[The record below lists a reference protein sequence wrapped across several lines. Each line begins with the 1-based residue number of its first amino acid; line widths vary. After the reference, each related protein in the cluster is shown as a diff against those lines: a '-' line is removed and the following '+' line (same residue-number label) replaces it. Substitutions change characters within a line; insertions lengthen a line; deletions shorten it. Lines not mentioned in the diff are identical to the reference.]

1 MREVSVGVCI
11 LAGGEATRLPGKLA
25 LEVGDVPM
33 LVRVYRNVSRGR
45 ETWLST
51 KGPLAPEIAEH
62 VTAPQ
67 VIDRW
72 PLRGPLSG
80 LLSTLSEM
88 RTEWVFAIAGD
99 APFVDA
105 AFIDR
110 LAAYVGPQHDAIVP
124 MHDDAAARRIEPL
137 AALYRREAFLREGM
151 PVLLGGD
158 GALRLVIDRLRALR
172 PGPRRTRLRER
183 QHAGRLRQGP
193 RGAEVNRSG
202 SERAFAAARRVIP
215 GGVNSTVRAF
225 QAVGGT
231 PVFIREAQGAYLT
244 DVDGNRYLDYVLS
257 WGPMI
262 AGHAHPD
269 VVDALQ
275 RAALRGTSYG
285 TPTEYETELAEL
297 IVAAVPSVEKVRFCS
312 SGTEATANAVR
323 LARGFIGRDKFIKF
337 EGCYHGSADP
347 FLIAAGSSA
356 LTMGVPNSRGVPAA
370 TARDTI
376 IVPYND
382 AAAVRAAFE
391 RNPGEIAAV
400 IVEPY
405 VGNMG
410 LVLPVPGFLAA
421 LRSLTREHGAL
432 LIFDEV
438 MTGFRVARGGV
449 QAREGILPD
458 LTTLGKVIGG
468 GLPVGAF
475 GGKAEIMDRLTPEG
489 DVFQAGTLSGNPI
502 AMAAGLA
509 TLRLLGDDA
518 FVHLE
523 RLAKRFADRMADVF
537 RRRGVPHTVAAAGSM
552 MGFFFAEGPVTDLAS
567 AKRADTALYGRFFHA
582 MLDRGFYLAPSQF
595 EAGFLSLAHTE
606 AEIDRTAEAADA
618 ALAAALGTAREDLAC
633 R

>member
-1 MREVSVGVCI
+1 V
-11 LAGGEATRLPGKLA
+11 
-25 LEVGDVPM
+25 
-33 LVRVYRNVSRGR
+33 N
-45 ETWLST
+45 
-51 KGPLAPEIAEH
+51 
-62 VTAPQ
+62 
-67 VIDRW
+67 
-72 PLRGPLSG
+72 
-80 LLSTLSEM
+80 
-88 RTEWVFAIAGD
+88 
-99 APFVDA
+99 
-105 AFIDR
+105 
-110 LAAYVGPQHDAIVP
+110 
-124 MHDDAAARRIEPL
+124 
-137 AALYRREAFLREGM
+137 REG
-151 PVLLGGD
+151 
-158 GALRLVIDRLRALR
+158 
-172 PGPRRTRLRER
+172 
-183 QHAGRLRQGP
+183 
-193 RGAEVNRSG
+193 
-202 SERAFAAARRVIP
+202 SEAAFAAAKRVIP

-225 QAVGGT
+225 KAVGGT
-231 PVFIREAQGAYLT
+231 PVFIRKAKGAYLT

-269 VVDALQ
+269 VVDAL
-275 RAALRGTSYG
+275 RGAAERGTSYG

-323 LARGFIGRDKFIKF
+323 LARGFTGRDKFVKF

-356 LTMGVPNSRGVPAA
+356 LTMGVPNSKGVPAG

-376 IVPYND
+376 IVPFND

-405 VGNMG
+405 GGNMG
-410 LVLPVPGFLAA
+410 LVLPVPGFLHA
-421 LRSLTREHGAL
+421 LRTLTRDNGAL

-438 MTGFRVARGGV
+438 MTGFRVAYGGV
-449 QAREGILPD
+449 QAREGVLPD

-475 GGKAEIMDRLTPEG
+475 GGRAEIMDRLTPDG

-509 TLRLLGDDA
+509 TLRLLSDA
-518 FVHLE
+518 TYVHLE
-523 RLAKRFADRMADVF
+523 RLAMRLIDGMAEVFA
-537 RRRGVPHTVAAAGSM
+537 RRGVPHSTAAAGSM
-552 MGFFFAEGPVTDLAS
+552 AGFFFADGPVTDLAG

-582 MLDRGFYLAPSQF
+582 MLDRGVYFAPSQF
-595 EAGFLSLAHTE
+595 ETAFLSLAHTQ
-606 AEIDRTAEAADA
+606 AEIDRTVAAADD
-618 ALAAALGTAREDLAC
+618 ALSEVLAC

>member
-1 MREVSVGVCI
+1 
-11 LAGGEATRLPGKLA
+11 
-25 LEVGDVPM
+25 
-33 LVRVYRNVSRGR
+33 
-45 ETWLST
+45 
-51 KGPLAPEIAEH
+51 
-62 VTAPQ
+62 VT
-67 VIDRW
+67 
-72 PLRGPLSG
+72 
-80 LLSTLSEM
+80 E
-88 RTEWVFAIAGD
+88 
-99 APFVDA
+99 
-105 AFIDR
+105 
-110 LAAYVGPQHDAIVP
+110 
-124 MHDDAAARRIEPL
+124 
-137 AALYRREAFLREGM
+137 
-151 PVLLGGD
+151 
-158 GALRLVIDRLRALR
+158 R
-172 PGPRRTRLRER
+172 PG
-183 QHAGRLRQGP
+183 
-193 RGAEVNRSG
+193 
-202 SERAFAAARRVIP
+202 SEAAFAAAKRVIP

-225 QAVGGT
+225 KAVGGT
-231 PVFIREAQGAYLT
+231 PVFVREAHGAYLV

-262 AGHAHPD
+262 AGHAHPA
-269 VVDALQ
+269 VVEALQ
-275 RAALRGTSYG
+275 RAAERGTSYG

-323 LARGFIGRDKFIKF
+323 LARGFTGRDKFVKF

-356 LTMGVPNSRGVPAA
+356 LTMGVPNSKGVPAA

-391 RNPGEIAAV
+391 ANPGEIAAV

-410 LVLPVPGFLAA
+410 LVLPQPGFLRA
-421 LRSLTREHGAL
+421 LRVLTREFGAL

-449 QAREGILPD
+449 QAREGVLPD

-475 GGKAEIMDRLTPEG
+475 GGTAEIMDRLTPDG
-489 DVFQAGTLSGNPI
+489 DVFQAGTLSGNPL
-502 AMAAGLA
+502 AMAAGIA
-509 TLRLLGDDA
+509 TLRLLTDDS

-523 RLAKRFADRMADVF
+523 ALARRMMDGMAEVF
-537 RRRGVPHTVAAAGSM
+537 RRQGVPHTVAAAGSM
-552 MGFFFAEGPVTDLAS
+552 MGFFFADGPVTDLAS

-582 MLDRGFYLAPSQF
+582 MLDRGFYFAPSQF

-606 AEIDRTAEAADA
+606 ADVDDTIAAADD
-618 ALAAALGTAREDLAC
+618 ALTSVLRQAQDDMVAGRVI
-633 R
+633 